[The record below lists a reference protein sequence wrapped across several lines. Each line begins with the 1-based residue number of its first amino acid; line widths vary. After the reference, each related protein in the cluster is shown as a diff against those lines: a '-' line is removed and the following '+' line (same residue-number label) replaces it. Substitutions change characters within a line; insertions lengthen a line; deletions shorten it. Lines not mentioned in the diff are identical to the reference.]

1 MQYVAGSVPYVNA
14 RPLVSYFEHLGDS
27 SPVKLLY
34 TVPSQL
40 PALLD
45 SGTCHVAMASSFEA
59 LRTPGRKIADAGCVG
74 TIGEVQSVRLFSKVP
89 FGSIRTLALDASSL
103 TSVHL
108 GQILLSERYGVSPE
122 TIDMQPD
129 LRTMLETND
138 ACLIIGDKGML
149 ADGSGL
155 QVMDLG
161 LEWRELTGLP
171 FVWAAWIGSEGLT
184 EELSSHL
191 ARAQEWGE
199 KHMDEV
205 VGKTQVQVRWPGDS
219 CRDYL
224 TRIMSYRLT
233 DEHLAGLQAFH
244 RYLLKHRFVQQEA
257 FPEIVSSHVLSGTPR
272 LA

>member
-14 RPLVSYFEHLGDS
+14 RPLVSYFEHLGDV

-59 LRTPGRKIADAGCVG
+59 LRTTGRKIADAGCVG
-74 TIGEVQSVRLFSKVP
+74 TVGEVQSVRLFSKVP
-89 FGSIRTLALDASSL
+89 FEAIRTLALDASSL

-108 GQILLSERYGVSPE
+108 GRILLAERYGAEPDTV
-122 TIDMQPD
+122 DMQPD
-129 LRTMLETND
+129 LQAMLDSND

-149 ADGSGL
+149 ADGTGL
-155 QVMDLG
+155 HVMDLG
-161 LEWRELTGLP
+161 TEWRDLTGLP
-171 FVWAAWIGSEGLT
+171 FVWAAWIGSDGLT
-184 EELSSHL
+184 EELSTLL

-205 VGKTQVQVRWPGDS
+205 VGKTQAQVRWPGDS

-233 DEHLAGLQAFH
+233 DDHLAGLREFH
-244 RYLLKHRFVQQEA
+244 RYLLKFGFVPQHA
-257 FPEIVSSHVLSGTPR
+257 FPEIVSSKVAS
-272 LA
+272 